1 MNLNYSDEQQMLRD
15 QIQKFCE
22 SDYSFEKREAIIK
35 SDFGYDKDLWKMF
48 SELGWLSV
56 PFKEETGGLGYGPVE
71 LTILFEEFG
80 KVLVVEPYLSTV
92 VISGSILDNSNFS
105 NKSKLIGS
113 ITSGEKHIS
122 LAYIESNQ
130 TFDHSSP
137 STTAI
142 SDGNTLVVN
151 GMKSLVLNGG
161 NADHIIASV
170 MLDGEFALVLIDQGL
185 SGYSSNSYPT
195 VDGQTCAEI
204 QLENVSVPS
213 ESIIAKGE
221 DAINLLSEAIN
232 LATLCI
238 SAESIGCMTACY
250 LKTVEYTKERR
261 QFDQPISNFQVLQH
275 RMVDMFIETEMCKSL
290 LYKAMLECDSNE
302 PTKFK
307 SVSGLKSQIG
317 TAGKFVSQQAVQLHG
332 GMGVSEELLIG
343 HYLKKLVAIDSLFGN
358 SSHHLN
364 KYISS

>member
-1 MNLNYSDEQQMLRD
+1 
-15 QIQKFCE
+15 
-22 SDYSFEKREAIIK
+22 
-35 SDFGYDKDLWKMF
+35 MF

-92 VISGSILDNSNFS
+92 VISGSILDNSNFG
-105 NKSKLIGS
+105 NKSKLIDS

-170 MLDGEFALVLIDQGL
+170 MLDGEFALVLIDQGV

-204 QLENVSVPS
+204 QVR
-213 ESIIAKGE
+213 
-221 DAINLLSEAIN
+221 
-232 LATLCI
+232 
-238 SAESIGCMTACY
+238 
-250 LKTVEYTKERR
+250 ER
-261 QFDQPISNFQVLQH
+261 
-275 RMVDMFIETEMCKSL
+275 
-290 LYKAMLECDSNE
+290 
-302 PTKFK
+302 
-307 SVSGLKSQIG
+307 
-317 TAGKFVSQQAVQLHG
+317 
-332 GMGVSEELLIG
+332 
-343 HYLKKLVAIDSLFGN
+343 
-358 SSHHLN
+358 
-364 KYISS
+364 

>member
-15 QIQKFCE
+15 QIEKFCK

-35 SDFGYDKDLWKMF
+35 SENGYDLNLWKMF
-48 SELGWLSV
+48 SELGWLSL

-92 VISGSILDNSNFS
+92 VISGSILDNSNFPS
-105 NKSKLIGS
+105 KSKFIDA
-113 ITSGEKHIS
+113 IISGEKHIS

-130 TFDHSSP
+130 KFDHLSP
-137 STTAI
+137 STIAI
-142 SDGNTLVVN
+142 REGNNFIVN
-151 GMKSLVLNGG
+151 GMKSLVLNGS
-161 NADHIIASV
+161 NADHIITSV
-170 MLDGEFALVLIDQGL
+170 MLDDEFALVLIDQGV
-185 SGYSSNSYPT
+185 SGYSLNSYST

-204 QLENVSVPS
+204 KLENVSVPS
-213 ESIIAKGE
+213 ESIIAKGD
-221 DAINLLSEAIN
+221 DAINLLNEAIN

-250 LKTVEYTKERR
+250 LKTVEYTKGRQ

-302 PTKFK
+302 ATKFK

-317 TAGKFVSQQAVQLHG
+317 TSGKFVSQQAVQLHG
-332 GMGVSEELLIG
+332 AMGVSEELLIG

-358 SSHHLN
+358 SNHHLN
-364 KYISS
+364 KYILG

>member
-22 SDYSFEKREAIIK
+22 SDYSFKKREEIIN
-35 SDFGYDKDLWKMF
+35 SESGYDEDLWKMF

-56 PFKEETGGLGYGPVE
+56 PFKEESGGFGYGPVE
-71 LTILFEEFG
+71 LAILFEEFG

-92 VISGSILDNSNFS
+92 VIAGSILDKSNFS
-105 NKSKLIGS
+105 MKANLIDS
-113 ITSGEKHIS
+113 ITKGEKHIS

-130 TFDHSSP
+130 KFDHSIP

-142 SDGNTLVVN
+142 SDGDTLVIN

-161 NADHIIASV
+161 NADYIISSV
-170 MLDGEFALVLIDQGL
+170 MLDGDFALVLIDQSL
-185 SGYSSNSYPT
+185 SGNSSRAYPT

-204 QLENVSVPS
+204 RLDNVSVHS
-213 ESIIAKGE
+213 DCLVAKGE
-221 DAINLLSEAIN
+221 EAISLMQEAIN
-232 LATLCI
+232 LATLCS

-250 LKTVEYTKERR
+250 LKTVEYTKGRQ

-290 LYKAMLECDSNE
+290 LYKAMLECDANE
-302 PTKFK
+302 HTKFK
-307 SVSGLKSQIG
+307 SVSGLKYQIG
-317 TAGKFVSQQAVQLHG
+317 ISGKFVSQQAIQLHG

-358 SSHHLN
+358 SNYHLN
-364 KYISS
+364 KYSSG